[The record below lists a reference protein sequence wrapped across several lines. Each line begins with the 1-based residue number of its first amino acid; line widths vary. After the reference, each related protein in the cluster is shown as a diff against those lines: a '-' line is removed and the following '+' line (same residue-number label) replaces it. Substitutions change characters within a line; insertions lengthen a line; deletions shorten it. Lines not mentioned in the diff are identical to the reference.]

1 MTTRHYRATTLRT
14 LRQAIVHLLE
24 YEYKILGSRK
34 VLEMIADDLVRLQE
48 EYTCAA
54 QQVPPGS
61 IVWRGTLDDGHKPKA
76 GRPTEDEPTVTAI
89 LPLIT
94 LEDLAEIAQGCPV
107 DQHACHWA
115 HQRDIRRI
123 ARVVKAGVAN
133 PGGRLLLAQTDLA
146 LLFNRT
152 VGTIRQCLHDYTA
165 QTGEILPT
173 KGEVLDQGSSPTH
186 KGLILRL
193 YEKGVTPPDI
203 VRRTA
208 HSLDAVDRY
217 IKDYERVKV
226 LLRKGLSAVEI
237 SQAIGRG
244 QGTVLQYIKIA
255 VELHPELAPTGQE
268 GN

>member
-14 LRQAIVHLLE
+14 HRQAIIHLLE
-24 YEYKILGSRK
+24 HEYKIIGSRK

-48 EYTCAA
+48 EYTCELHR
-54 QQVPPGS
+54 VPPGS
-61 IVWRGTLDDGHKPKA
+61 IVWRGTMDDGHKPKA

-94 LEDLAEIAQGCPV
+94 PEDLAEIARGCPP
-107 DQHACHWA
+107 DQHAYHWA
-115 HQRDIRRI
+115 HQRDIQRI
-123 ARVVKAGVAN
+123 ARVVKAGLAN

-165 QTGEILPT
+165 QTGETLPT
-173 KGEVLDQGSSPTH
+173 KGQVLDQGSSPTH
-186 KGLILRL
+186 KGVILRL
-193 YEKGVTPPDI
+193 YEQGMAPPDI
-203 VRRTA
+203 ARRTE

-226 LLRKGLSAVEI
+226 LLRKGLSVPEI
-237 SQAIGRG
+237 SQATGRG
-244 QGTVLQYIKIA
+244 QRTVLQYTKIA
-255 VELHPELAPTGQE
+255 LELHPELAPAGQE